1 MTSKHRTIAFGTI
14 AVLSLLMI
22 SSLGFAHGDE
32 VHVMGTITKVD
43 ASSISVKIADGT
55 VKVVKILPATKF
67 LKNNLP
73 ATLQELKVGDRVV
86 IHAKPDGDTLNATE
100 VKIGVTGKSISPA
113 H

>member
-1 MTSKHRTIAFGTI
+1 MTSKQRTMAFGTI

-32 VHVMGTITKVD
+32 VHVMGTVTKVD

-67 LKNNLP
+67 LKNNLAVTP
-73 ATLQELKVGDRVV
+73 QELKVGDRVV
-86 IHAKPDGDTLNATE
+86 IHAKPDGSALNATE
-100 VKIGVTGKSISPA
+100 VKIGVAGKPA
-113 H
+113 ASSH